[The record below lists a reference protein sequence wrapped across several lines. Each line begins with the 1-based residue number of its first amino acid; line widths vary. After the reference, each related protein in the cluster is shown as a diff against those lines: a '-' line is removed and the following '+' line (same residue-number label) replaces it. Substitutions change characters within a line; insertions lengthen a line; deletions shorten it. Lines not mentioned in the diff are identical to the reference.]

1 MKSAAG
7 RGSLTFFIK
16 HTKEFLAPFSDT
28 SGNSHPQRHRNMQ
41 AQALAGI
48 TALAYPYHP
57 AFPFQTKLK
66 SPATARSSALIH
78 VPLDHGEVAQQERNL
93 GDRMHRV

>member
-1 MKSAAG
+1 
-7 RGSLTFFIK
+7 
-16 HTKEFLAPFSDT
+16 
-28 SGNSHPQRHRNMQ
+28 MQ

-78 VPLDHGEVAQQERNL
+78 VPLDHGEVA
-93 GDRMHRV
+93 